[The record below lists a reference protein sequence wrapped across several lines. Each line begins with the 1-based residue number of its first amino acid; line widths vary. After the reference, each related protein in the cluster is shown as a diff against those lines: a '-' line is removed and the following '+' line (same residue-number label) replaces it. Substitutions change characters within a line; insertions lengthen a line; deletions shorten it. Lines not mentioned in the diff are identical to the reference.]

1 MTKAKKENAVILWN
15 NFRKM
20 NTFDKEK
27 IVCSG
32 CADTWTSWTH
42 TQQSSLLRHSDKI
55 NNWVLWKKKSVK
67 NRKKAIGT
75 AKTASKVF
83 AKKKYRNA
91 LGIALRA
98 KKLYFTRVKN
108 LLCTYLLSPCPS
120 FALGRGDMFTFI
132 LRPKLSTTLMGAF
145 WCVMFW
151 IHRKPKGNAVLIS
164 ANFVVLWYIGCPK

>member
-15 NFRKM
+15 NFKKWILLTRKRLSVPDVQTLGHLGHTL
-20 NTFDKEK
+20 NNPHYW
-27 IVCSG
+27 
-32 CADTWTSWTH
+32 DTRTKLT
-42 TQQSSLLRHSDKI
+42 I
-55 NNWVLWKKKSVK
+55 EFFEKKSVK

-91 LGIALRA
+91 LGITLRA

-164 ANFVVLWYIGCPK
+164 ANFVVVWYIGCPK